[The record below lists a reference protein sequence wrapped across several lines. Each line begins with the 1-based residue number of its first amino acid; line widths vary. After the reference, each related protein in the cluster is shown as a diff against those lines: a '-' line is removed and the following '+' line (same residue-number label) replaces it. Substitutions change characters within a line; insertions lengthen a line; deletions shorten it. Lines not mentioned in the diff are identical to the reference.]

1 MMKGEWVR
9 GEWVK
14 RDSIRSVTPSP
25 IHPITPSFL
34 ITRTHRPP
42 QLLRQR
48 APFARVRIFDQHDVI
63 RMPAD
68 DHALAGVHLLA
79 RLSVADQHRAFVD
92 ALAENADDT
101 FGADH
106 YGAER
111 KTVRAE
117 RRDAHRL
124 HVWTDDRPA
133 GADVVR

>member
-1 MMKGEWVR
+1 MKGEWVR

-48 APFARVRIFDQHDVI
+48 APFARFRILDQHDVI

-68 DHALAGVHLLA
+68 DHALAGVDLLA
-79 RLSVADQHRAFVD
+79 GLSVADQHRAFVD
-92 ALAENADDT
+92 AFAENADDAL
-101 FGADH
+101 GADDDR
-106 YGAER
+106 AKR
-111 KTVRAE
+111 KTVRTQ
-117 RRDAHRL
+117 RRDAHCL
-124 HVWTDDRPA
+124 
-133 GADVVR
+133 